1 MIHSS
6 TKSAKEKEND
16 RGISS
21 HILTLHRRLLHA
33 LNLGTRF
40 FDEKTNRWKWQ
51 CVNIEVQ
58 KNVLRSIS
66 AFLDSIAG
74 DARAM
79 RHSIVKESA
88 TDILGALLWILQCK
102 SEPLLSMAS
111 NVAVKLVS
119 VLPSQQLQLRLLDL
133 VYCLSSLLSSHQVE
147 VAIPSATALNLV
159 ISNLSATSEKAVIE
173 ALKET
178 EISICIVQNI
188 KDCGAKKI
196 EYFIEMASL
205 LSTVLLRWS
214 SSRFPVCNDVELMK
228 VLANMHT
235 KTDSSIK
242 LVLLRLYT
250 SLALCDS
257 AVQKLIEGGKVFLQM
272 IVQAMGKSN
281 PHDVRIE
288 GFRLAQCLLRSQ
300 GNCLKVM
307 DLCGDALVD
316 AIICGMRETGPS
328 SKKIENN
335 YGSILVEACKLAL
348 ITRWAGDHHIRF
360 WKQGIDRVLLSLLIE
375 NIHDQSVELVLPL
388 EKQISMVKEGLKVNY
403 HVAPRSY
410 VWDILGWLTIHCGEN
425 SNPYSYTH
433 ESELHINL
441 LILCA
446 CFTFVEA
453 IQKWCRICQNDV
465 DDNFQSEPV
474 SRAVLMMIYSPCNY
488 ISSHARFVLSDIL
501 KVKGNPCLKNS
512 LHTLDYISSLKSY
525 SSFDKLQL
533 VINLIGLTCLSSL
546 PQYQRCIIE
555 SRGIKAVVLLVQ
567 RCLSND
573 IHVERPEVAPHL
585 HTVFHK
591 RSCCWIGK
599 GGWEGSNILLFYG
612 LWGLAEFLHQCC
624 LLPDNPQQFT
634 REVTNINTELVNK
647 LHEICSSTSFS
658 PGVKW
663 YVSYILSYFGFYGF
677 PNEFSK
683 RIGKSLNQEGYADL
697 RLIVANGDSVSVHGV
712 ILAVRCPSLLPSQV
726 LSSSKSSKEIT
737 DCFVG
742 ETVREVR
749 YSSHVDYE
757 ALLLLLEYVYFGHLY
772 AAEEETVKKLKVLAK
787 RCNLQPLLQLLCRQ
801 SPKWGAPFPSFN
813 LTSSLDSAGSYFFD
827 VIMEAKS
834 NEFVGWTCYICS
846 HPVPHLHA
854 HKVVLQSGCDYLQ
867 GLFRSGMQESHS
879 QVIKVDISWEA
890 LVKLVHWFYSDEL
903 PNPPSGCLWLNMDD
917 QEKLFHL
924 QQYVELCWLGEFW
937 ILESIQEACWNAI
950 MSCLD
955 SSKQLSIKIINMA
968 YKLSLW
974 KLVDIAANLMAPSYR
989 QLRDSGE
996 LEEFDEA
1003 LVHFIYSASIEL
1015 NHEGE
1020 KRFS

>member
-1 MIHSS
+1 MIHST

-33 LNLGTRF
+33 LNLGTRY
-40 FDEKTNRWKWQ
+40 FDDKTNRWKWQ

-74 DARAM
+74 DARAI

-88 TDILGALLWILQCK
+88 ADILGALLWILQCK

-147 VAIPSATALNLV
+147 VAIPSATALNLI

-178 EISICIVQNI
+178 EISVCIVQNI
-188 KDCGAKKI
+188 KDCGGKKI
-196 EYFIEMASL
+196 EYFLEMASL

-228 VLANMHT
+228 VLANMHI

-242 LVLLRLYT
+242 LVLLKLYT

-257 AVQKLIEGGKVFLQM
+257 VVQKLIEGGKVFLQM

-300 GNCLKVM
+300 ENCLKVM
-307 DLCGDALVD
+307 DLCGEALVD

-335 YGSILVEACKLAL
+335 YGSVLVEACKLAL

-360 WKQGIDRVLLSLLIE
+360 WKQGIDKVLLSLLIE
-375 NIHDQSVELVLPL
+375 NIHDQSTELVLSL

-403 HVAPRSY
+403 HVAVRSY
-410 VWDILGWLTIHCGEN
+410 VWNILGWLVIHCSEN

-441 LILCA
+441 LIMCA
-446 CFTFVEA
+446 CFTFVDA

-501 KVKGNPCLKNS
+501 KVKGDPCLKNS
-512 LHTLDYISSLKSY
+512 LHTIDYLSSLKSY

-533 VINLIGLTCLSSL
+533 VINLIGLTCLTSL

-573 IHVERPEVAPHL
+573 VHMERSEVAPHL

-591 RSCCWIGK
+591 RSCCWTGK

-612 LWGLAEFLHQCC
+612 LWGIAEFLHQCC

-647 LHEICSSTSFS
+647 LHDICSSTSFS

-683 RIGKSLNQEGYADL
+683 RIGKSLNKEEYADL

-737 DCFVG
+737 DCFVR

-757 ALLLLLEYVYFGHLY
+757 ALLLLLEYVYLGHLH

-801 SPKWGAPFPSFN
+801 SPKWDAPFPSFN
-813 LTSSLDSAGSYFFD
+813 LTSSPDSAGSYFLF
-827 VIMEAKS
+827 I
-834 NEFVGWTCYICS
+834 
-846 HPVPHLHA
+846 PHFSKRVTFL
-854 HKVVLQSGCDYLQ
+854 K
-867 GLFRSGMQESHS
+867 GLLTG
-879 QVIKVDISWEA
+879 
-890 LVKLVHWFYSDEL
+890 KLL
-903 PNPPSGCLWLNMDD
+903 
-917 QEKLFHL
+917 
-924 QQYVELCWLGEFW
+924 
-937 ILESIQEACWNAI
+937 
-950 MSCLD
+950 
-955 SSKQLSIKIINMA
+955 
-968 YKLSLW
+968 
-974 KLVDIAANLMAPSYR
+974 
-989 QLRDSGE
+989 LR
-996 LEEFDEA
+996 FA
-1003 LVHFIYSASIEL
+1003 T
-1015 NHEGE
+1015 
-1020 KRFS
+1020 